1 MKRKTDLAVFLS
13 CAALLLS
20 GCAAP
25 ASPAKQPSA
34 QQTPAQQSAEAQPA
48 AGSEAE
54 PTTQQ
59 ALNFPT
65 KPINIIV
72 PVDAGGG
79 SDTMA
84 RAISAVAD
92 TYFEQ
97 PIVVVNRGGAGGT
110 IGTTEFMSYPADGYN
125 LLLAHAAIFTTQPKI
140 QDVSYTPDNFSGVIG
155 LNNQP
160 IVMVVKADSP
170 FESFED
176 VVSCGHQVKLA
187 ANSVGSIF
195 HIAAMDLMSRA
206 EVDGLHI
213 PFNGGNPGLMAL
225 LGGDVEVGFFHP
237 EEVLSQEES
246 GEVRI
251 LGTMTAE
258 RLKAFPEAPTFKELG
273 YDMEYGVWKALLTP
287 AGTDPAVIA
296 YLNETF
302 TRLFDDPDFKT
313 YVENTSINM
322 EPLSGGEVDEKIRAE
337 VDSYAEVIEQLD
349 LQN

>member
-1 MKRKTDLAVFLS
+1 MKRERHLALFLS
-13 CAALLLS
+13 CFVLLLALS
-20 GCAAP
+20 GCSAPSKPEP
-25 ASPAKQPSA
+25 ASAPSQAATAAQTSADETESAAKK
-34 QQTPAQQSAEAQPA
+34 E
-48 AGSEAE
+48 
-54 PTTQQ
+54 
-59 ALNFPT
+59 LNFPT
-65 KPINIIV
+65 KSINIIV

-84 RAISAVAD
+84 RAISAVAEK
-92 TYFEQ
+92 YFGQ
-97 PIVVVNRGGAGGT
+97 PVVVVNRGGAGGT
-110 IGTTEFMSYPADGYN
+110 VGTTEFMSYPPDGYN

-140 QDVSYTPDNFSGVIG
+140 QDVAYTPDDFAGVIG

-170 FESFED
+170 FKSFED

-195 HIAAMDLMSRA
+195 HIAAMDLMKQA
-206 EVDGLHI
+206 GVDGLHI

-237 EEVLSQEES
+237 EEVFSQAES
-246 GEVRI
+246 GDVRI

-258 RLKAFPEAPTFKELG
+258 RLEAFPDAPTFKELG
-273 YDMEYGVWKALLTP
+273 YDMEYGVWKALLAP
-287 AGTDPAVIA
+287 AGTDPEIIG
-296 YLNETF
+296 YLNAAF
-302 TRLFDDPDFKT
+302 TELFEDPDFRT

-322 EPLSGGEVDEKIRAE
+322 EPLSGAEVDAKIRAE
-337 VDSYAEVIEQLD
+337 VDSYADVIKDLN

>member
-1 MKRKTDLAVFLS
+1 MKRETHLAAFLS
-13 CAALLLS
+13 CSILLLALS
-20 GCAAP
+20 GCATSSKPAP
-25 ASPAKQPSA
+25 ADTQAAPAAQSSAAETETTAKQK
-34 QQTPAQQSAEAQPA
+34 
-48 AGSEAE
+48 
-54 PTTQQ
+54 
-59 ALNFPT
+59 LDFPT
-65 KPINIIV
+65 KSINIIV

-92 TYFEQ
+92 KYFGQ
-97 PIVVVNRGGAGGT
+97 PVVVVNRGGAGGT
-110 IGTTEFMSYPADGYN
+110 VGTTEFMSYPADGYN

-140 QDVSYTPDNFSGVIG
+140 QDVAYTPDDFAGVIG

-160 IVMVVKADSP
+160 IVMAVKADSP

-206 EVDGLHI
+206 GVNGLHI

-237 EEVLSQEES
+237 EEVFSQVES
-246 GEVRI
+246 GDVRI

-258 RLKAFPEAPTFKELG
+258 RLEAFPDAPTFKELG
-273 YDMEYGVWKALLTP
+273 YDMEYGVWKALLAP
-287 AGTDPAVIA
+287 AGTDPEIIR

-302 TRLFDDPDFKT
+302 TALFEDPDFKT

-322 EPLSGGEVDEKIRAE
+322 EPLSGAEVDAKIRAE
-337 VDSYAEVIEQLD
+337 VDSYADVIEQLD
-349 LQN
+349 LQS